1 MDFQSSAKL
10 EIKSYSPGQ
19 DCNSVLLIAVKYKN
33 LQFTIKNKI
42 YRFQLKISNLFAVIN
57 LPICWSKTFDRLN
70 PWTTS

>member
-33 LQFTIKNKI
+33 LQFTIKN
-42 YRFQLKISNLFAVIN
+42 
-57 LPICWSKTFDRLN
+57 
-70 PWTTS
+70 